1 MHNAGM
7 IYGHPRVSTDAQDI
21 TSQLAQLKRLF
32 EREGSMQTDSDCVF
46 CKIVAEQISC
56 VKLHEDDATLAFMDI
71 NPANDGHC
79 LVITKRHYPTVFEI
93 SDEAFA
99 AVARS
104 VRKVARAVNL
114 ALSPEGLNLVQA
126 NGEGPSSRSSISIFT
141 CCRANLAIT
150 LSSIGASI
158 PAIVKPS
165 PRLRIRFVPIF
176 RVLRAGVGE

>member
-1 MHNAGM
+1 
-7 IYGHPRVSTDAQDI
+7 
-21 TSQLAQLKRLF
+21 
-32 EREGSMQTDSDCVF
+32 MQTDSDCVF
-46 CKIVAEQISC
+46 CKIIAGQIPC
-56 VKLHEDDATLAFMDI
+56 VKLHEDDTTLAFMDI

-126 NGEGPSSRSSISIFT
+126 NGEGAKQSVKHFHIHVLPRKLDDDLALNWGVNPGNRETIAALADKI
-141 CCRANLAIT
+141 RAHL
-150 LSSIGASI
+150 
-158 PAIVKPS
+158 
-165 PRLRIRFVPIF
+165 
-176 RVLRAGVGE
+176 